1 MSRFA
6 SPFRDYLLMD
16 ANWVIKFL
24 TISDIFLTGA
34 RGFLTPIFAI
44 FAVEAISGATVETI
58 GIGTTIFLV
67 TKSLFQVP
75 VASLMD
81 KIRGERD
88 DFLMLIIGSLVSS
101 LLPLLFLV
109 MKTPAH
115 FYTIQFFVGI
125 SYAFMFPSYMAIFTR
140 HIDRD
145 RESTEWGTYFTL
157 VDLGCAIAA
166 AIGGVLAVTVGF
178 PIVIIMT
185 SVISFLGTILIL
197 PIRKHMRMPEKAKR

>member
-1 MSRFA
+1 
-6 SPFRDYLLMD
+6 MD